1 MFREEN
7 PTPLLSYHQPLSS
20 IMAESNARTVYTE
33 EGEQLTE
40 VLMTEDGDLPPEDDD
55 ESVWSEMDKA
65 DAIDQDDDME
75 VGDNGE
81 AVEDMSLYQF
91 SSHTDSVYCTALHPS
106 KRGIVI
112 TGGGDDRAFIWSYE
126 TNNTATN
133 TASGSVSST
142 NSNRQILFEL
152 TGHTDTVSTVGF
164 NYDGTMAL
172 TGSYDGTIRI
182 WSVDTGELKLVLEGP
197 EDIEFAEWHSK
208 GNAIMAGSK
217 DGKNYIPILLLQY
230 IPISL

>member
-1 MFREEN
+1 M
-7 PTPLLSYHQPLSS
+7 S
-20 IMAESNARTVYTE
+20 ESQARTVYTE

-40 VLMTEDGDLPPEDDD
+40 VLMTEEDLPPEDDD

-65 DAIDQDDDME
+65 DAIDQDDME
-75 VGDNGE
+75 VGDSGE

-91 SSHTDSVYCTALHPS
+91 TSHTDSVYCTAIHPI
-106 KRGIVI
+106 KRGMVI
-112 TGGGDDRAFIWSYE
+112 TGGGDDRAFIWLYE
-126 TNNTATN
+126 TNHTVNTDN
-133 TASGSVSST
+133 GSTINT
-142 NSNRQILFEL
+142 NSNHSPLLFEL
-152 TGHTDTVSTVGF
+152 SGHTDTVSTVGF

-182 WSVDTGELKLVLEGP
+182 WSVETGELKLVLEGP

-217 DGKNYIPILLLQY
+217 DGNYLLLT
-230 IPISL
+230 IS

>member
-1 MFREEN
+1 M
-7 PTPLLSYHQPLSS
+7 S
-20 IMAESNARTVYTE
+20 ESNTRTVYTE

-40 VLMTEDGDLPPEDDD
+40 VLMADDLPPEDDD

-75 VGDNGE
+75 VGDSGE

-91 SSHTDSVYCTALHPS
+91 TSHTDSVYCTALHPT

-126 TNNTATN
+126 TNNTTS
-133 TASGSVSST
+133 TETGSASSNS
-142 NSNRQILFEL
+142 SNRHILFEL

-164 NYDGTMAL
+164 NFDGSMAL

-182 WSVDTGELKLVLEGP
+182 WSVETGELKLVLDGP

-217 DGKNYIPILLLQY
+217 DGTYLTAR
-230 IPISL
+230 